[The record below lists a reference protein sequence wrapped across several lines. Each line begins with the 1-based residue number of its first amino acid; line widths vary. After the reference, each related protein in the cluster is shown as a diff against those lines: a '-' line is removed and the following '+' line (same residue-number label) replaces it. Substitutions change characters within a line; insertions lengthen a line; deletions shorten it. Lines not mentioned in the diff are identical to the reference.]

1 MAGVK
6 LVKADLYFA
15 DFISHE
21 ISNLITWAGGIF
33 SHGKTELQHR
43 FTTNYISYKL
53 LVENLKCVSRS
64 HMVSWTLARV
74 YLENDLG
81 RRMVHCIM
89 SVILILHTAIN
100 KTCPLIPPEFSYNQ
114 ALRKLS
120 QLWNA
125 ISLNKL
131 PTQNGKCGVRLA
143 MLSLPDA
150 KLEWGSFL

>member
-1 MAGVK
+1 M
-6 LVKADLYFA
+6 
-15 DFISHE
+15 
-21 ISNLITWAGGIF
+21 
-33 SHGKTELQHR
+33 
-43 FTTNYISYKL
+43 
-53 LVENLKCVSRS
+53 
-64 HMVSWTLARV
+64 ARV

-100 KTCPLIPPEFSYNQ
+100 KTCPLIPLELSYNQ

-131 PTQNGKCGVRLA
+131 PTQNGKCSVRLA
-143 MLSLPDA
+143 RLSLPDA
-150 KLEWGSFL
+150 KLE